1 MTIVKL
7 TITESQWLQ
16 NGLCNFISILSM
28 KPEVRDEAT
37 NRFIAH
43 FGLNAANNN
52 IVTQIKLWPLWSWHC
67 QLHNGHKM
75 GSVALLLFAV
85 WGPKCCNSAR
95 WLILQVTLCLGAIQM
110 SFCYIDDLQQQYPGW
125 IYKKGLKFNSE
136 EIIFVLKH
144 QYSKEHAVKKIGCW
158 TILCNPQKESI
169 WLKCHQTVI
178 ST

>member
-1 MTIVKL
+1 
-7 TITESQWLQ
+7 
-16 NGLCNFISILSM
+16 M

>member
-1 MTIVKL
+1 MTLVKL
-7 TITESQWLQ
+7 VISALKWSQFDF
-16 NGLCNFISILSM
+16 CNDIIICNIKFEI
-28 KPEVRDEAT
+28 RNEAICS
-37 NRFIAH
+37 FIACL
-43 FGLNAANNN
+43 GLHTENTNK
-52 IVTQIKLWPLWSWHC
+52 VTEPILLPLWSWYC

-95 WLILQVTLCLGAIQM
+95 WLILQVTLCLSAIQM

-144 QYSKEHAVKKIGCW
+144 QYNKEHTIKKIGCW
-158 TILCNPQKESI
+158 TILCDP
-169 WLKCHQTVI
+169 
-178 ST
+178 